1 MTKFIKYEDIL
12 LLPTVGKT
20 TENGELIEEYI
31 PKSQLETIPES
42 EVIPISF
49 IKKWIEL
56 HEEHISIRPI
66 NFMLKDYI
74 QFEKGE
80 QE

>member
-31 PKSQLETIPES
+31 PKSQLETVPDA
-42 EVIPISF
+42 EVVPISF
-49 IKKWIEL
+49 INKWMDV
-56 HEEHISIRPI
+56 HKDHISIRPVK
-66 NFMLKDYI
+66 FMLQDYI

-80 QE
+80 KE